1 MKALLVTSVLVVLV
15 DIVHGGCE
23 QDPKLKPAIITKKL
37 KPFTKVK
44 ANGKPIANSPC
55 WWDLT
60 RTDCGTCRN
69 GGVQCGYPMHK
80 WCQSPKDDKK
90 KGCPGIPNYK
100 YTKSTQGA
108 PCYWDVNNKKCAICT
123 KTTLKQCINTKKS
136 DIANECY
143 SYCGTVKNRKCDG
156 NYASCL
162 FIPSCGAGASCNTK
176 SKRCQCNAPYTG
188 NGQQCFEGDCAAGN
202 CSLIQDPSMNVEL
215 EINTQSEYFVFTNT
229 GSEEL

>member
-1 MKALLVTSVLVVLV
+1 MGEVFLSPTSHHHLQLGGLIMKALLVTSVLVVLV

-80 WCQSPKDDKK
+80 WCQNPKDDKK

-123 KTTLKQCINTKKS
+123 KTTLKQCINTK
-136 DIANECY
+136 N
-143 SYCGTVKNRKCDG
+143 
-156 NYASCL
+156 
-162 FIPSCGAGASCNTK
+162 
-176 SKRCQCNAPYTG
+176 KRCQCDAPYTG

>member
-1 MKALLVTSVLVVLV
+1 MGKALLVTSILVFLV

-100 YTKSTQGA
+100 YTK
-108 PCYWDVNNKKCAICT
+108 
-123 KTTLKQCINTKKS
+123 KS

-176 SKRCQCNAPYTG
+176 SKRCQCDAPYTG

>member
-1 MKALLVTSVLVVLV
+1 MGEVFLSPTSHHHHQLGGLKMKALLVTSILVVLV
-15 DIVHGGCE
+15 NIVHGGCE

-90 KGCPGIPNYK
+90 KAVLESPTTNTPSQHRELHATGMSTI
-100 YTKSTQGA
+100 KSVPSA
-108 PCYWDVNNKKCAICT
+108 PRP
-123 KTTLKQCINTKKS
+123 LKQCINTKKS

-143 SYCGTVKNRKCDG
+143 SYCGTVKNRKC
-156 NYASCL
+156 
-162 FIPSCGAGASCNTK
+162 
-176 SKRCQCNAPYTG
+176 
-188 NGQQCFEGDCAAGN
+188 
-202 CSLIQDPSMNVEL
+202 
-215 EINTQSEYFVFTNT
+215 
-229 GSEEL
+229 

>member
-90 KGCPGIPNYK
+90 KVRRKLLLGIESFVWN
-100 YTKSTQGA
+100 S
-108 PCYWDVNNKKCAICT
+108 
-123 KTTLKQCINTKKS
+123 
-136 DIANECY
+136 
-143 SYCGTVKNRKCDG
+143 
-156 NYASCL
+156 
-162 FIPSCGAGASCNTK
+162 
-176 SKRCQCNAPYTG
+176 
-188 NGQQCFEGDCAAGN
+188 FEK
-202 CSLIQDPSMNVEL
+202 
-215 EINTQSEYFVFTNT
+215 F
-229 GSEEL
+229 

>member
-1 MKALLVTSVLVVLV
+1 MGEVFLSPTSHHHHQLGGLKMKALLVTLVLLVLV

-23 QDPKLKPAIITKKL
+23 QDPKLKPAIISKKL

-123 KTTLKQCINTKKS
+123 KATLKQCINTKKS

-143 SYCGTVKNRKCDG
+143 SYCGTVKNRKCD
-156 NYASCL
+156 
-162 FIPSCGAGASCNTK
+162 
-176 SKRCQCNAPYTG
+176 APYTG

-215 EINTQSEYFVFTNT
+215 EIDTQSEYFVFTNT